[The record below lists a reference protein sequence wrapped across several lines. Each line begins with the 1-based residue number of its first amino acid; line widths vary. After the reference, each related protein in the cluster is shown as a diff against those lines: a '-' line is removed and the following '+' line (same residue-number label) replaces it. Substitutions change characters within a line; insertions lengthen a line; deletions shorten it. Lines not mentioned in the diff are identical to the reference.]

1 MCGTLPPHA
10 DTGQCGPCRYDGTV
24 RGAGGNIV
32 QFLYGEDGM
41 DATCIEEQTLDFL
54 RMKERDFKVPPAAR
68 THPPQS
74 GTELEEKDPFE
85 RRLG

>member
-1 MCGTLPPHA
+1 MSHSAESVLVFCMCSRLPHA
-10 DTGQCGPCRYDGTV
+10 EPGHCGRCRYDGTV

-54 RMKERDFKVPPAAR
+54 RMKQRDFKVPPAPSVW
-68 THPPQS
+68 H
-74 GTELEEKDPFE
+74 
-85 RRLG
+85 